1 MEIRTGYPR
10 MSTILIGFKPGVL
23 TDAQLGM
30 VGQAVPGMRLVVTAD
45 RDEMAAVL
53 DDVEIATAMVPG
65 SLLAA
70 APRLR
75 WFQAWGAGVE
85 WVLQYPAAIE
95 RDFVLTNTSGIHPIQ
110 MAEHVLALMLA
121 FARRLPDAMHAQ
133 AGRTWRHM
141 ENAEVF
147 ELAGKTMLLVGVG
160 AIGRRTAQ
168 AAAALGVR
176 VLGIRRVPSGRLP
189 GIERLAGI
197 ESLQDLLPEAD
208 FVVLLTPLTPETRH
222 LIGERELRLMKR
234 DAYLVNVSRGGV
246 VDEAAL
252 VRALREGWIAGA
264 GLDVFE
270 HEPLPADSPLW
281 DLRNVVITG
290 HYGGASPAYDDRAFE
305 VFLDNLHRYRAGQ
318 PLRNVVDKRHGY

>member
-1 MEIRTGYPR
+1 

-23 TDAQLGM
+23 TDAQLEQ
-30 VGQAVPGMRLVVTAD
+30 VRRAAPDVRLVVTPD

-53 DDVEIATAMVPG
+53 DDVEIAAAMVPG
-65 SLLAA
+65 SLVAA

-85 WVLQYPAAIE
+85 WVLQYPAAVE
-95 RDFVLTNTSGIHPIQ
+95 RDFILTNTSGIHPIQ
-110 MAEHVLALMLA
+110 MTEHVLALMLA
-121 FARRLPDAMHAQ
+121 LARRLPEAMHAQ
-133 AGRTWRHM
+133 AGRTWRHL

-160 AIGRRTAQ
+160 VIGRRTAR
-168 AAAALGVR
+168 AAAALGMR
-176 VLGIRRVPSGRLP
+176 VLGIRRTPSGRLP
-189 GIERLAGI
+189 GIERVAGL

-222 LIGERELRLMKR
+222 LIGERELHLMKR

-270 HEPLPADSPLW
+270 REPLPADSPLW
-281 DLRNVVITG
+281 DLRDVVITG

-305 VFLDNLHRYRAGQ
+305 VFLDNLHRYRAGR
-318 PLRNVVDKRHGY
+318 PLRHVVDKRRGY